1 MKNCSFSFWKLLVK
15 NWKSSF
21 SGIHGKACR
30 VQQFSYTP
38 YGKFLFLINS
48 PPGIYRSAFR
58 KFDNFK
64 IFGNFSRF
72 EIFEIFGWMES
83 ILLAWWLVQFLLFT
97 KREII
102 TKFFSCMFTDRKVVN
117 VHKIANNN
125 NKKKKKKKR
134 VTTRHTYGTTLDNKR
149 FLKWHKERH
158 FLTGHSG

>member
-1 MKNCSFSFWKLLVK
+1 MHWRFPFDEKLQFQFLK
-15 NWKSSF
+15 TSSEELEIIIFRNSRKSLQ
-21 SGIHGKACR
+21 GATK
-30 VQQFSYTP
+30 FSYTP

-58 KFDNFK
+58 KLDNFK

-83 ILLAWWLVQFLLFT
+83 ILPAWWLVQFLLFT

-125 NKKKKKKKR
+125 NKKKRKEKKEGYNPPYLR
-134 VTTRHTYGTTLDNKR
+134 NNLGQ
-149 FLKWHKERH
+149 
-158 FLTGHSG
+158 